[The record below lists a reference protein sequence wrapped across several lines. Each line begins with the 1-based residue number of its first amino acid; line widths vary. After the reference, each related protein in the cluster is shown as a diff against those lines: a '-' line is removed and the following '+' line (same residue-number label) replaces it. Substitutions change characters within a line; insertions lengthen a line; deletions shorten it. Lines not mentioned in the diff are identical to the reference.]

1 MHSLRGDVMAE
12 AGALQCPL
20 VDRNPQRLREA
31 AHTGRETRYSR
42 LSPATGDGVAGG
54 SHRG

>member
-1 MHSLRGDVMAE
+1 MYSLHGDVMAE
-12 AGALQCPL
+12 AGALRCPL